1 MWLKIMLSPET
12 AHFRKKIANTK
23 SDLQFLYPYRNS
35 DQKRNDSLSNL
46 YFEKNSW
53 FQLRNKGY
61 NKTKEKQVKNKRK

>member
-46 YFEKNSW
+46 YFEKNS
-53 FQLRNKGY
+53 
-61 NKTKEKQVKNKRK
+61 